1 MQIKQA
7 ELKSITLKSL
17 VSLDKSIRLVIDVN
31 LDNNLLDINQLKEFL
46 YKPLVLDINED
57 KNYGKT

>member
-46 YKPLVLDINED
+46 YKPLILEINED
-57 KNYGKT
+57 KDYGTT